1 MSIPDTRMTLNISNG
16 QGNSKHTGA
25 APYVAILTLLLALV
39 AACSDEDLHLSDS
52 TIKSNS
58 YAEMTSTTALEL
70 STFRLDSVLTSSQN
84 RVWVGRAQKQAIGT
98 ICSESYLRLDE
109 PKLPGATAAYYG
121 WNGNQKEIYDSCTI
135 VLKHT
140 GQFEC
145 AQDRDTI
152 QPFEIRVECLAQ
164 KLEFADENESD
175 FYNVRSFPADSLLG
189 SFVFKP
195 RPHSRPRL
203 RFRLNDTFGQ
213 HLVEFIKSQVNL
225 STKDVEQ
232 NYDKFMKGIKI
243 SSSDDVQALLGFYAD
258 STMICLHS
266 HIRGFQAVKVERQF
280 KMTGANLQFNNVWN
294 EGADEPFSPETLYH
308 RYVQVAE
315 DSADLQ
321 SVMYEGL
328 GYYTRVNF
336 PSIES
341 LKNLSKYQHIVKAVL
356 KLYPKV
362 GSYDKNRIPTTFYL
376 HEVNKGNVITNSV
389 INSAGGNVH
398 STLVYDAFDRSEM
411 YYYADITYYINTI
424 LSKDL
429 VDENNGLVLT
439 WGTGM
444 EPTNYNFMIFNGHGV
459 DLHRSVLEVTFYNFD
474 REER

>member
-1 MSIPDTRMTLNISNG
+1 MTLNNSNQPG
-16 QGNSKHTGA
+16 VRHKHRLAKLA
-25 APYVAILTLLLALV
+25 AMLTLMLAIV
-39 AACSDEDLHLSDS
+39 AACSDEDFHLSQS

-58 YAEMTSTTALEL
+58 YAEMTSTTSIQL

-84 RVWVGRAQKQAIGT
+84 RVWVGRAEKPAIGT
-98 ICSESYLRLDE
+98 ICSDSYLRLAE
-109 PKLPGATAAYYG
+109 PVLPSGTKHYG
-121 WNGNQKEIYDSCTI
+121 WQGSQKEVYDSCTI

-164 KLEFADENESD
+164 KLEFADENESN
-175 FYNVRSFPADSLLG
+175 FYNVRSFPADSLIG

-195 RPHSRPRL
+195 RPYSRPRL

-213 HLVEFIKSQVNL
+213 HLVDFIKAQVNL
-225 STKDVEQ
+225 SSNDVSQ
-232 NYDKFMKGIKI
+232 NFDKFMKGIKI
-243 SSSDDVQALLGFYAD
+243 TSSDEAKSLLGFYAD

-280 KMTGANLQFNNVWN
+280 KMTGSSLQFNNVWN
-294 EGADEPFSPETLYH
+294 EGADEAFSPEVLNH
-308 RYVQVAE
+308 RYVQSVE

-389 INSAGGNVH
+389 INSSGSNVH

-424 LSKDL
+424 LSQDL

-439 WGTGM
+439 WGSSM

>member
-1 MSIPDTRMTLNISNG
+1 MTIKKTNHLG
-16 QGNSKHTGA
+16 QSHKKHFAKLA
-25 APYVAILTLLLALV
+25 AALTLLIAIF
-39 AACSDEDLHLSDS
+39 AACSDEDFTLSDS
-52 TIKSNS
+52 TIKSSS
-58 YAEMTSTTALEL
+58 YAEMVSTTKIQL

-84 RVWVGRAQKQAIGT
+84 RIWVGKAQKPAIGT
-98 ICSESYLRLDE
+98 ICSESFLRLDE
-109 PKLPGATAAYYG
+109 PKLPGSSSNYYSWHG
-121 WNGNQKEIYDSCTI
+121 SQKEVYDSCTI
-135 VLKHT
+135 VLCHT
-140 GQFEC
+140 GRFEC

-164 KLEFADENESD
+164 KLEFADENETN

-189 SFVFKP
+189 SFTFKP

-213 HLVEFIKSQVNL
+213 SLVDFIKAQVNL
-225 STKDVEQ
+225 SSKDITQ
-232 NYDKFMKGIKI
+232 NFDRFLKGIKI
-243 SSSDDVQALLGFYAD
+243 SSSDDAMALLGFYAD

-266 HIRGFQAVKVERQF
+266 HLRGFDAVKVERQF
-280 KMTGANLQFNNVWN
+280 RMMGSNLQFNHVWN
-294 EGADEPFSPETLYH
+294 EDADAPFSPEKLEH
-308 RYVQVAE
+308 RYIQVTE
-315 DSADLQ
+315 DSADFQ

-341 LKNLSKYQHIVKAVL
+341 LKNMSKYQHIVKAVL

-376 HEVNKGNVITNSV
+376 HEVNKGNVITGSV
-389 INSAGGNVH
+389 INARGGNVY
-398 STLVYDAFDRSEM
+398 STLVYDAFDRSQM
-411 YYYADITYYINTI
+411 YYYVDITYYINTI
-424 LSKDL
+424 LSNDL

-439 WGTGM
+439 WGSSMT
-444 EPTNYNFMIFNGHGV
+444 PTNYNFMIFNGHGV